1 MSTVL
6 AQITDSSL
14 SVALGGAR
22 LIAPKITQERSEM
35 AMTRDERLQQII
47 AILRDGKMHRARDL
61 AGHLNVSERT
71 IWRDMAEISAYGVP
85 VEGER
90 GVGYI
95 LRRAVAL
102 PALVLT
108 DEEQSALA
116 HLLDLAEQVD
126 DPRLAAGAASL
137 AAKIRAALPPPRPQ
151 DAAEGLAGDKANG

>member
-1 MSTVL
+1 
-6 AQITDSSL
+6 
-14 SVALGGAR
+14 
-22 LIAPKITQERSEM
+22 
-35 AMTRDERLQQII
+35 MTRDERLQQII

-61 AGHLNVSERT
+61 AAELAVSERT

-108 DEEQSALA
+108 REEMAALD
-116 HLLDLAEQVD
+116 HLLVLAEQVS
-126 DPRLAAGAASL
+126 DPQIAAGAASL
-137 AAKIRAALPPPRPQ
+137 AAKIRIALPPAQSAASPETA
-151 DAAEGLAGDKANG
+151 DAPDPGLADDPPRG